1 MLNHTKPDSLFNYGM
16 KVLVY
21 SEKMAE
27 DIPSV
32 GWHREC
38 YDISYYQNNIKK
50 ETLGRSRYYYS
61 LSFSYDFKFTGDVV
75 YFAYC
80 FPYTYS
86 DLNRELQDLRQD
98 RRRSQYVTQ
107 STLCRTLAG
116 NKCEL
121 LTITGKGTE
130 EAKA

>member
-1 MLNHTKPDSLFNYGM
+1 M

-27 DIPSV
+27 DVPSI

-80 FPYTYS
+80 FPYTYT
-86 DLNRELQDLRQD
+86 DLTRELQELR
-98 RRRSQYVTQ
+98 
-107 STLCRTLAG
+107 
-116 NKCEL
+116 
-121 LTITGKGTE
+121 
-130 EAKA
+130 